1 MGLTLRLAWRNLWR
15 HPRRTWLTTGAMV
28 FSNVIL
34 VFMISMQVG
43 MYQMMIDNSLRAS
56 TGHLQVQAEGYNEEQ
71 KIRQTVP
78 DVERLAADL
87 KAALGLD
94 TVAPRASAFALAS
107 SADRSFGIQIMGVDP
122 DAETRVSSLP
132 GLVDEGRFLESLDAR
147 EIVIGTVLAR
157 NLRVG
162 VGDELTLMGSG
173 RDGSF
178 AAAIATVVGILDA
191 GNPEMNRS
199 LAEVPLAFFQETF
212 AMGSAGHSVVMLA
225 PDLFQVSSL
234 ESRVRALLPAGG
246 HLVALDW
253 DELMPGL
260 KQVIQADISSAAFM
274 YLVLIVL
281 VAFSVLN
288 TQLMSV
294 LERTREFG
302 VVLSLGVSPGRL
314 GRLILLETVL
324 MGLIGLVVGVA
335 IGGALVVWF
344 SIHGLSFPG
353 LEEMAGQFNLP
364 DRIYMQV
371 TATGLFF
378 GPTIVLLASVLA
390 SLYPVT
396 RLHWL
401 EPVEAMRAA

>member
-1 MGLTLRLAWRNLWR
+1 MGLSLRLAWRNLWR
-15 HPRRTWLTTGAMV
+15 HPRRTWLTTGAMI

-56 TGHLQVQAEGYNEEQ
+56 VGHLQVQAEGYNEEL
-71 KIRQTVP
+71 KMRQVVP
-78 DVERLAADL
+78 GVEGLAADL
-87 KAALGLD
+87 RQELGLD

-107 SADRSFGIQIMGVDP
+107 SAERSFGVQVMGVEP
-122 DAETRVSSLP
+122 DAEMKVSSLP
-132 GLVDEGRFLESLDAR
+132 GLVEEGRFLEGSDTP
-147 EIVIGTVLAR
+147 EIVVGKTLAR
-157 NLRVG
+157 NLKIG

-191 GNPEMNRS
+191 GNPDMNRA
-199 LAEVPLAFFQETF
+199 LAQMPLGYFQDTF
-212 AMGSAGHSVVMLA
+212 AMEGAGHSVVMLA
-225 PDLFQVSSL
+225 PDMFQIPSL
-234 ESRVRALLPAGG
+234 VDRVEGLLPADQD
-246 HLVALDW
+246 LVVLDW
-253 DELMPGL
+253 DRLMPGL
-260 KQVIQADISSAAFM
+260 KQAIQADISSAAFM

-294 LERTREFG
+294 LERTKEFG
-302 VVLSLGVSPGRL
+302 VILSLGVSPGKL
-314 GRLILLETVL
+314 GRLVLLESAL
-324 MGLIGLVVGVA
+324 MGLVGLVVGVV
-335 IGGALVVWF
+335 IGGALVVWL
-344 SIHGLSFPG
+344 SIVGFSFPG

-371 TATGLFF
+371 SATGLLF
-378 GPTIVLLASVLA
+378 GPLVVLLASLVA
-390 SLYPVT
+390 TLYPVA

-401 EPVEAMRAA
+401 EPVDAMRAA

>member
-56 TGHLQVQAEGYNEEQ
+56 VGHLQVQARGYNEEQ

-78 DVERLAADL
+78 DVEQLAADL
-87 KAALGLD
+87 GAGLGLD
-94 TVAPRASAFALAS
+94 SVAPRASAFALAS
-107 SADRSFGIQIMGVDP
+107 SADRSFGVQVMGVEP
-122 DAETRVSSLP
+122 EAEQRVSSLP
-132 GLVDEGRFLESLDAR
+132 GLVEEGRFLESSDAP

-162 VGDELTLMGSG
+162 VGDELTLLGSG

-191 GNPEMNRS
+191 GNPDLNRS
-199 LAEVPLAFFQETF
+199 LAEMPLAYFQETF
-212 AMGSAGHSVVMLA
+212 SMGSAGHSVVMLA
-225 PDLFQVSSL
+225 PGMFQIPAL
-234 ESRVRALLPAGG
+234 ASRVEALLPQGED
-246 HLVALDW
+246 LVVLDW
-253 DELMPGL
+253 DALMPGL
-260 KQVIQADISSAAFM
+260 KQAIQADISSAAFM

-294 LERTREFG
+294 LERTKEFG
-302 VVLSLGVSPGRL
+302 VVMSLGVSPGKL
-314 GRLILLETVL
+314 GRLVLLETAL
-324 MGLIGLVVGVA
+324 MGLIGLAVGVA

-344 SIHGLSFPG
+344 SIHGFSFPG

-371 TATGLFF
+371 SATGLFF
-378 GPTIVLLASVLA
+378 GPTVVLLASLLA
-390 SLYPVT
+390 SLYPVA